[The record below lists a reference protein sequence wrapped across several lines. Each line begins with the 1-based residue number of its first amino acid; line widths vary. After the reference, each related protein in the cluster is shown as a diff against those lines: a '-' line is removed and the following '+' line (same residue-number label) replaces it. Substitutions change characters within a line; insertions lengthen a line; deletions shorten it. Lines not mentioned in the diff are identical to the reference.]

1 MVSAELLVIDV
12 DQFQLFA
19 EKPKNQKCIYRVI
32 DLKHFKAF
40 AQLQPPHATSP
51 GDQSHLKFLVIELID
66 DTHTVV
72 IDTNTHTHGHRHTN
86 T

>member
-66 DTHTVV
+66 DAHCRYRYKHTYTRTQTH
-72 IDTNTHTHGHRHTN
+72 
-86 T
+86 